1 VFGIFHIFDCE
12 KLPVNFIIEKT
23 KIELKMTNLII
34 DIGNTNIVFGVAKGN
49 DWVKIW
55 RIQTDWSKT
64 ADEYEVIFRSLFA
77 ASDIDCGSISRTV
90 LSSVVPSLIRPFR
103 EMIGRLLG
111 DDLVVVGPEMYE
123 RLPIKVLNPYEIG
136 TDLVADATAAFI
148 GYGGPVMVIDFGT
161 ALTFTTVSQTGEILG
176 VAIAP
181 GLLTALKSLTGNTAQ
196 LHDVQLDAPPSV
208 LGENTVHAI
217 QSGIVLGF
225 AGLVDSIVRRT
236 ETEIGTS
243 LKVVATGGLSFVLK
257 DVSEKIDTIDVNL
270 TLNGLKFIGSSF

>member
-1 VFGIFHIFDCE
+1 MI
-12 KLPVNFIIEKT
+12 LT
-23 KIELKMTNLII
+23 I
-34 DIGNTNIVFGVAKGN
+34 DIGNTNIVFGVADQT

-77 ASDIDCGSISRTV
+77 SSSIGCAEISRTV

-103 EMIGRLLG
+103 EMLNNLLG
-111 DDLVVVGPEMYE
+111 CSLLLVEPSIYDN
-123 RLPIKVLNPYEIG
+123 LPIKIIDPYEIG

-148 GYGGPVMVIDFGT
+148 GYGGPTMVIDFGT
-161 ALTFTTVSQTGEILG
+161 ALTFTTISRSGEILG

-196 LHDVQLDAPPSV
+196 LHDVQLVSPPSV
-208 LGENTVHAI
+208 LGTNTVHAI

-225 AGLVDSIVRRT
+225 AGLVDSMVSGT
-236 ETEIGTS
+236 EDELGEKLT
-243 LKVVATGGLSFVLK
+243 VVATGGLSAILK
-257 DVSEKIDTIDVNL
+257 NISSRIEIIDENL
-270 TLNGLKFIGSSF
+270 TLDGLKYIANYV